1 MSKGGGGGGR
11 SKQQTSS
18 TTPDQEYLQ
27 TRRRIGDMAFA
38 GYDQQ
43 RGYGGDVTAN
53 LTADQLV
60 AMQGVRDNQGM
71 GQGVYQQGIDR
82 SLQGYDPSMGQAAQL
97 NPTQFVNPFQ
107 DQVIDR
113 TVAAQQQF
121 LEGALEGEAAKAIAA
136 GGPEALA
143 NSRYGIVRGQTI
155 AESARDLND
164 KVAALTAQ
172 GFDRSA
178 ALSAAQAGREDA
190 MTRANQNLGLGAAQL
205 DLRGAGQA
213 AQLQELQRR
222 AQMGDTNA
230 LMQIGAMQQQMN
242 QADIDYEIA
251 TSDMNDPLNKL
262 QYLYPLLGAGAGQSS
277 VASGAGGPSSYNRNM
292 GALGLAATGAATDF
306 TVGGP
311 MGAAVGGGLGL
322 LGGMMA

>member
-1 MSKGGGGGGR
+1 MSKGGGGGGGR
-11 SKQQTSS
+11 QSS
-18 TTPDQEYLQ
+18 TSPDAEYLEL
-27 TRRRIGDMAFA
+27 RRKIGNKAFT
-38 GYDQQ
+38 GFDHQ

-53 LTADQLV
+53 LTSDQLM
-60 AMQGVRDNQGM
+60 AMQDVRGMQGM

-82 SLQGYDPSMGQAAQL
+82 SLQGYDPTMGQAAQL

-143 NSRYGIVRGQTI
+143 NNRYGIVRGQAI

-178 ALSAAQAGREDA
+178 ALSAAQASREDA
-190 MTRANQNLGLGAAQL
+190 MARANQNLGLGAAQL
-205 DLRGAGQA
+205 DMRGAGQA

-230 LMQIGAMQQQMN
+230 LMQIGAMQQQMK

-251 TSDMNDPLNKL
+251 KSDMNDPLNKM

-277 VASGAGGPSSYNRNM
+277 TMSGGGTSSYNRNM
-292 GALGLAATGAATDF
+292 GALGMAATGAAI
-306 TVGGP
+306 
-311 MGAAVGGGLGL
+311 GAQTGNPYAIAAGAGIGL

>member
-11 SKQQTSS
+11 QQTSS
-18 TTPDQEYLQ
+18 TTPDPEYLAL
-27 TRRRIGDMAFA
+27 RRKIGDKAFT
-38 GYDQQ
+38 GYDMQ

-53 LTADQLV
+53 LTSDQLM

-82 SLQGYDPSMGQAAQL
+82 SLQGYDPTMGQAAQL

-155 AESARDLND
+155 AQSAQDLTD

-205 DLRGAGQA
+205 DMRGAGQA

-230 LMQIGAMQQQMN
+230 LMQIGAMQQQMA
-242 QADIDYEIA
+242 QQDIDYEIA
-251 TSDMNDPLNKL
+251 KSDMNDPLNKM

-277 VASGAGGPSSYNRNM
+277 VASGAGGPSKYNKNM
-292 GALGLAATGAATDF
+292 GALGLAASGAATGAM
-306 TVGGP
+306 VGGVP
-311 MGAAVGGGLGL
+311 GAAIGGLVGL
-322 LGGMMA
+322 AGGLMA

>member
-1 MSKGGGGGGR
+1 M
-11 SKQQTSS
+11 
-18 TTPDQEYLQ
+18 
-27 TRRRIGDMAFA
+27 
-38 GYDQQ
+38 Q

-53 LTADQLV
+53 LTSDQLM

-82 SLQGYDPSMGQAAQL
+82 SMQGYDPTMGQAAQM
-97 NPTQFVNPFQ
+97 NPAQFVNPFQ

-143 NSRYGIVRGQTI
+143 NSRYGIVRGQAI

-164 KVAALTAQ
+164 KVAALTSQ

-178 ALSAAQAGREDA
+178 ALSEAQAGREDS

-205 DLRGAGQA
+205 DMRGAGQA

-230 LMQIGAMQQQMN
+230 LMQIGAMQQQMA
-242 QADIDYEIA
+242 QQDIDYEIT

-277 VASGAGGPSSYNRNM
+277 TASGGGPSKYNKNM
-292 GALGLAATGAATDF
+292 GALGMAASGAATGAM
-306 TVGGP
+306 VGGAP
-311 MGAAVGGGLGL
+311 GAAIGGGIGL
-322 LGGMMA
+322 IGGLMA

>member
-11 SKQQTSS
+11 QQTSS

-53 LTADQLV
+53 LTSDQLV
-60 AMQGVRDNQGM
+60 AMQNIRNMQGG
-71 GQGVYQQGIDR
+71 GQDVYQQGIDR
-82 SLQGYDPSMGQAAQL
+82 MQQEYDPGTLQAAQL

-155 AESARDLND
+155 AQSAQDLTD

-172 GFDRSA
+172 GYDKSA
-178 ALSAAQAGREDA
+178 ALSAAQAGRDDR
-190 MTRANQNLGLGAAQL
+190 MTGLTATLGLSAEGL
-205 DLRGAGQA
+205 NRRGAMQS
-213 AQLQELQRR
+213 AQLQNLMKRAEL
-222 AQMGDTNA
+222 GDTNA
-230 LMQIGAMQQQMN
+230 LMQIGAMQQQMA
-242 QADIDYEIA
+242 QQDIDYEIA
-251 TSDMNDPLNKL
+251 TSDMNDPLNKM

-277 VASGAGGPSSYNRNM
+277 TMSGAGGPSSYNRNM
-292 GALGLAATGAATDF
+292 GALGLAATGAGTGF
-306 TVGGP
+306 MIGGP
-311 MGAAVGGGLGL
+311 PGAAIGGAIGLAGGL
-322 LGGMMA
+322 MA

>member
-1 MSKGGGGGGR
+1 M
-11 SKQQTSS
+11 
-18 TTPDQEYLQ
+18 
-27 TRRRIGDMAFA
+27 
-38 GYDQQ
+38 
-43 RGYGGDVTAN
+43 
-53 LTADQLV
+53 

-82 SLQGYDPSMGQAAQL
+82 SMQGYDPTMGQAAQL

-155 AESARDLND
+155 AQSAQDLTD

-172 GFDRSA
+172 GYDKSA
-178 ALSAAQAGREDA
+178 ALSAAQAGREDS

-205 DLRGAGQA
+205 DMRGAGQA
-213 AQLQELQRR
+213 AQLQDLQRR

-230 LMQIGAMQQQMN
+230 LMQIGGMQQQMA
-242 QADIDYEIA
+242 QQDIDYEIT

-277 VASGAGGPSSYNRNM
+277 MASGGGPSSYNKNM
-292 GALGLAATGAATDF
+292 GALGMAASGAAAGAAF
-306 TVGGP
+306 GPYGAAIGGGIGLVGG
-311 MGAAVGGGLGL
+311 L
-322 LGGMMA
+322 MA

>member
-11 SKQQTSS
+11 QQQQSS
-18 TTPDQEYLQ
+18 TRPDEEYLAM
-27 TRRRIGDMAFA
+27 RRKIADKAFNA
-38 GYDQQ
+38 FDQQ

-53 LTADQLV
+53 FTSDQLG
-60 AMQGVRDNQGM
+60 AMQDVRGMQGM

-82 SLQGYDPSMGQAAQL
+82 SLQGYDPTMGQAAQM

-155 AESARDLND
+155 AQSAQDLTD

-172 GFDRSA
+172 GYDKSA
-178 ALSAAQAGREDA
+178 ALASQQAGREDA

-205 DLRGAGQA
+205 DMRGAGQA
-213 AQLQELQRR
+213 AQLQDLQRR

-242 QADIDYEIA
+242 QADIDYEI
-251 TSDMNDPLNKL
+251 TKSDMNDPLNKMAS
-262 QYLYPLLGAGAGQSS
+262 LYPLLGAGAGQSS
-277 VASGAGGPSSYNRNM
+277 IMTGGGPSSYNRNM
-292 GALGLAATGAATDF
+292 GALGMAATGAAIGTQVMPGWG
-306 TVGGP
+306 TAI
-311 MGAAVGGGLGL
+311 GAGVGL
-322 LGGMMA
+322 LGGMYA